1 VAKAKV
7 SDVTGRQREEQLKA
21 VAEEQA
27 ARASEISMATRVQE
41 IKDETEVTD
50 LTVNPAAPT
59 IIDDVESVGVS
70 LADDSV
76 VVRLA
81 ESLEMMTF
89 GAGNF
94 YSFDAGKKY
103 KVSKALAAHLEEK
116 GYLSNRL

>member
-1 VAKAKV
+1 VSKAKV
-7 SDVTGRQREEQLKA
+7 SDVTGRKREEQLKA

-27 ARASEISMATRVQE
+27 ARANEISMATRVQE

-50 LTVNPAAPT
+50 LTINPADPT
-59 IIDDVESVGVS
+59 IIDEVESVGVS

-76 VVRLA
+76 VVRVA

-89 GAGNF
+89 GAGNY
-94 YSFDAGKKY
+94 YSFEAGKKY
-103 KVSKALAAHLEEK
+103 KVSKALANHLEEK

>member
-1 VAKAKV
+1 MSKAKV
-7 SDVTGRQREEQLKA
+7 SDVTGRKREEQLKA

-41 IKDETEVTD
+41 IKDETEIVD
-50 LTVNPAAPT
+50 VTVNPAAPT
-59 IIDDVESVGVS
+59 IIDEVESVGVS

-76 VVRLA
+76 VVRVA
-81 ESLEMMTF
+81 ETLEMMTF

-94 YSFDAGKKY
+94 YSFEAGKKY
-103 KVSKALAAHLEEK
+103 KVSKELANYLEEK

>member
-1 VAKAKV
+1 MSKAKV

-27 ARASEISMATRVQE
+27 ARANEISMATRVQE

-50 LTVNPAAPT
+50 LTGNPAAPT
-59 IIDDVESVGVS
+59 IIDEVESVGVS
-70 LADDSV
+70 LADDTV
-76 VVRLA
+76 VVRVA

-89 GAGNF
+89 GAGNY
-94 YSFDAGKKY
+94 YSFEAGKKY
-103 KVSKALAAHLEEK
+103 KVSKALANHLEEK

>member
-1 VAKAKV
+1 MSKAKV
-7 SDVTGRQREEQLKA
+7 SDVTGRKREEQLKA

-27 ARASEISMATRVQE
+27 ARANEISMATRVQE

-50 LTVNPAAPT
+50 LTINPAAPT
-59 IIDDVESVGVS
+59 IIDEVESVGVS

-76 VVRLA
+76 VVRVA

-89 GAGNF
+89 GAGNY
-94 YSFDAGKKY
+94 YSFEAGKKY
-103 KVSKALAAHLEEK
+103 KVSKALANHLEEK

>member
-1 VAKAKV
+1 MSKAKV
-7 SDVTGRQREEQLKA
+7 SDVTGRKREEQLKA

-41 IKDETEVTD
+41 IKDETEIVD
-50 LTVNPAAPT
+50 VTVNPAAPT
-59 IIDDVESVGVS
+59 IIDEVESVGVS

-76 VVRLA
+76 VVRVA
-81 ESLEMMTF
+81 ETLEMMTF

-94 YSFDAGKKY
+94 YSFEAGKKY
-103 KVSKALAAHLEEK
+103 KVSKELANHLEEK